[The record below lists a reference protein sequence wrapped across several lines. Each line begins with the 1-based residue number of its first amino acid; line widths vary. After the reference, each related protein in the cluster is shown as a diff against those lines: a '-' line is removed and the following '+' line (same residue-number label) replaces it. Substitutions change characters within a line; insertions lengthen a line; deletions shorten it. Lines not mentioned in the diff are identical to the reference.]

1 MHKKAQLFVS
11 FLIKNL
17 ISSNMTKKINMFLYQ
32 VLIFCY
38 NYSMEI
44 KGDYLLYINSLN
56 LHYAVLRKT
65 FTKEDILRYISRTT
79 LKDRMI
85 NFMSRSHYKRK
96 ELFIY
101 GAIMYVYTFK
111 INNFDPIY
119 GNYTDT
125 WVLYSPDID
134 FRKDPNLYKEIS
146 AKLNDFLD
154 DKLPYKN
161 KKLRSAIASIE
172 NSYMYQPLPK
182 EISDKYEVYYNNV
195 LCDNRLCKNIE
206 LGLNLAFSN
215 KSLSKEMI
223 YVPDEIIEDLQKNSE
238 DLH

>member
-1 MHKKAQLFVS
+1 
-11 FLIKNL
+11 
-17 ISSNMTKKINMFLYQ
+17 
-32 VLIFCY
+32 
-38 NYSMEI
+38 
-44 KGDYLLYINSLN
+44 
-56 LHYAVLRKT
+56 
-65 FTKEDILRYISRTT
+65 
-79 LKDRMI
+79 
-85 NFMSRSHYKRK
+85 
-96 ELFIY
+96 
-101 GAIMYVYTFK
+101 MYVYTFK